1 MRGYSQ
7 TLTERRVDLVAD
19 GVARAIGVVA
29 LCGIGL
35 IHFID
40 LFGKWHETR
49 YVAVLYLGLIAGTL
63 LASAW
68 LLGGRERAGWTLGAF
83 LALATGI
90 GYAVSRLWGL
100 PDAGYDVGNW
110 TEPLGAASLFVEGFM
125 VLLSAA
131 VLMTHRATASDRSSI
146 ERGLAP
152 A

>member
-1 MRGYSQ
+1 MTAAAWQQRYLHRFYHG
-7 TLTERRVDLVAD
+7 RPGWVD
-19 GVARAIGVVA
+19 G
-29 LCGIGL
+29 
-35 IHFID
+35 
-40 LFGKWHETR
+40 TR
-49 YVAVLYLGLIAGTL
+49 QFHALIAAHVPAGGEVLELGPGPANSTSTFLASHCTAVDGLDVDPDAATNPALRTSHL
-63 LASAW
+63 LAGPRW
-68 LLGGRERAGWTLGAF
+68 P
-83 LALATGI
+83 
-90 GYAVSRLWGL
+90 L